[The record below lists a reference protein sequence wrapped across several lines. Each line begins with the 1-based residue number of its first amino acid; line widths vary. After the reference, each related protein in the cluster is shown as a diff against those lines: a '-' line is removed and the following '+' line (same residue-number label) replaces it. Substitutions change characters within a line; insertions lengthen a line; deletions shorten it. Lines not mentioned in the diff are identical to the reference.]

1 MFSKDIIYL
10 TIFGKYKTPVN
21 SLFPYFISI
30 AVYSVLHFQN
40 HTTFIEALITRIYTC
55 TIILKLLKGVAMKI
69 SEMKKLLKKNG
80 CFYVR
85 ELNGHEDWYSP
96 ITKSIFLYQ
105 DTIRRNLEQESKTQS
120 KNRQELSKHPER
132 NYHEK

>member
-1 MFSKDIIYL
+1 MDIIYL

-30 AVYSVLHFQN
+30 AAYSVLHFQN

-96 ITKSIFLYQ
+96 ITKKHFPIPRLNS
-105 DTIRRNLEQESKTQS
+105 
-120 KNRQELSKHPER
+120 QELGTGIENAIK
-132 NYHEK
+132 KQAGIK